1 MHASGGNGTGAPT
14 QRPDRWD
21 SKEAVAETDPV
32 VIIGGGIV
40 GLASALAL
48 VQRSDPPLVV
58 LEKEPEV
65 SLHQT
70 GHNSGVIH
78 SGIYYRPGSLKARL
92 CVEGRRRLIEFC
104 DAHRIPYELCG
115 KLIVATRDSE
125 RPRLAELER
134 RAAANGIPDVRR
146 LSSSEVREIEPS
158 VRSLEGLHVPA
169 TGIVDYR
176 VVSQGY
182 AQEIAAY
189 GGEIRTRTAVTGLRR
204 EGDRLHVQTAEG
216 SLRARA
222 VVNCA
227 GLFSDRV
234 ARWSGIEP
242 PARIVPFRGEYFRLR
257 ADRRS
262 IVRGLVYPVPDPE
275 LPFLGVHFT
284 RTIHGEVEAGP
295 NAVPALAREGYTW
308 KEFHWRDVA
317 ETLTYRGTPRLLRRY
332 GWTEVAEVH
341 RSLSRAGFVRDLQRM
356 VPSLTED
363 DLVPGGSGVR
373 AQAVTPDGKLVD
385 DFLIMDSPGAVHV
398 LNAPSPAATASLAI
412 GEYVCDVVRQ
422 RFPDIV
428 RAAA

>member
-1 MHASGGNGTGAPT
+1 VA
-14 QRPDRWD
+14 DR
-21 SKEAVAETDPV
+21 DPV
-32 VIIGGGIV
+32 VVIGGGIV
-40 GLASALAL
+40 GLATALAL
-48 VQRSDPPLVV
+48 AQRVDPPVLV
-58 LEKEPEV
+58 LEKEAEV
-65 SLHQT
+65 AMHQT

-92 CVEGRRRLIEFC
+92 CVDGRRRLVEFC

-134 RAAANGIPDVRR
+134 RATANGIPGVRR
-146 LSSSEVREIEPS
+146 LSATEVGSVEPN
-158 VRSLEGLHVPA
+158 VRSVEGLHVPV

-176 VVSQGY
+176 VVSNAY
-182 AQEIAAY
+182 AKEIVAH
-189 GGEIRTRTAVTGLRR
+189 GGEIRTGTPVTGLRT
-204 EGDRLHVQTAEG
+204 EGHGLRVRTAEG
-216 SLRARA
+216 WLSTAA

-234 ARWSGIEP
+234 ARWSGVEP
-242 PARIVPFRGEYFRLR
+242 PARIVPFRGEYYRLR
-257 ADRRS
+257 PERRS
-262 IVRGLVYPVPDPE
+262 VVRGLVYPVPDPE

-284 RTIHGEVEAGP
+284 RTVHGEVEAGP

-308 KEFHWRDVA
+308 GEFRWRDVA
-317 ETLTYRGTPRLLRRY
+317 ETLTYRGTPSLLRRY
-332 GWTEVAEVH
+332 GRTEAAEVY
-341 RSLSRAGFVRDLQRM
+341 RSLSRGAFLRDLQRM
-356 VPSLTED
+356 VPSLSAG

-385 DFLIMDSPGAVHV
+385 DFLLMDSPGAVHV

-412 GEYVCDVVRQ
+412 GEYVADVAHR
-422 RFPDIV
+422 RFPEVV

>member
-1 MHASGGNGTGAPT
+1 VSG
-14 QRPDRWD
+14 
-21 SKEAVAETDPV
+21 TDPIV
-32 VIIGGGIV
+32 VIGGGIV

-48 VQRSDPPLVV
+48 AKRSDPPLIV
-58 LEKEPEV
+58 LEKEAEV
-65 SLHQT
+65 SVHQT

-92 CVEGRRRLIEFC
+92 CVEGRKRLLEFC
-104 DAHRIPYELCG
+104 EAHQIPYEACG
-115 KLIVATRDSE
+115 KLIVATREAE

-134 RAAANGIPDVRR
+134 RAAANGIPGVRR
-146 LSSSEVREIEPS
+146 LSAAEVREVEPN
-158 VRSLEGLHVPA
+158 VQGLEGLHVPG

-176 VVSQGY
+176 AVSRGY
-182 AQEIAAY
+182 AEEITSR
-189 GGEIRTRTAVTGLRR
+189 GGEIRTRTAVTGLHRD
-204 EGDRLHVQTAEG
+204 GARLLVETTSGGIQ
-216 SLRARA
+216 ART

-227 GLFSDRV
+227 GLYSDRV
-234 ARWSGIEP
+234 ARWSGIDP
-242 PARIVPFRGEYFRLR
+242 PARIVPFRGEYYFLR
-257 ADRRS
+257 PERRS

-308 KEFHWRDVA
+308 TDFRWRDVA
-317 ETLTYRGTPRLLRRY
+317 ETMTYRGTPSALWRY
-332 GWTEVAEVH
+332 GSIELSEVH
-341 RSLSRAGFVRDLQRM
+341 RSLSRAAFVRDLQRL

-373 AQAVTPDGKLVD
+373 AQAVSADGKLVD
-385 DFLIMDSPGAVHV
+385 DFLIAGSPGVVHV

-412 GEYVCDVVRQ
+412 GEYVCDVVHE
-422 RFPDIV
+422 RFPDVV